1 MRYSKLTYCLLAF
14 LCLAT
19 TSCIQNELIEEYPIE
34 QENPVQVHLTLNM
47 PQATSTDIQA
57 GTAGEQY
64 INDVHVYV
72 FSQNGSFIEKASK
85 VYISGTDGDATRTII
100 GVLESD
106 YQHQTNGI
114 EIVVLT
120 NLTARSITAPIS
132 VVNKKAL
139 YNQLEYAYTSG
150 QGDWVFPT
158 QGTNKKYIPMW
169 GTCSLDA
176 IQEKDINQASLSLI
190 RAIAK
195 VDVTLN
201 SGTGFDH
208 FKLKTVKVCNYNTKG
223 YCIPVSDETM
233 TTPSIPQSAIM
244 QGNITFTATTDEQKA
259 GIQNKIYIPEYK
271 NKDVSDNQISY
282 LEIAGEL
289 TTSLSEKI
297 QKVYRIDFK
306 VNGKGDTFDIL
317 RNNWYKFN
325 ITSISQD
332 VNVTT
337 QCSYE
342 VERWDYI
349 NVDVPPFN

>member
-106 YQHQTNGI
+106 YQHQSNGI

-139 YNQLEYAYTSG
+139 YNQHRA
-150 QGDWVFPT
+150 
-158 QGTNKKYIPMW
+158 
-169 GTCSLDA
+169 
-176 IQEKDINQASLSLI
+176 LI
-190 RAIAK
+190 R
-195 VDVTLN
+195 
-201 SGTGFDH
+201 
-208 FKLKTVKVCNYNTKG
+208 
-223 YCIPVSDETM
+223 
-233 TTPSIPQSAIM
+233 
-244 QGNITFTATTDEQKA
+244 
-259 GIQNKIYIPEYK
+259 
-271 NKDVSDNQISY
+271 
-282 LEIAGEL
+282 
-289 TTSLSEKI
+289 
-297 QKVYRIDFK
+297 
-306 VNGKGDTFDIL
+306 
-317 RNNWYKFN
+317 
-325 ITSISQD
+325 SISRCGAL
-332 VNVTT
+332 VLLM
-337 QCSYE
+337 
-342 VERWDYI
+342 
-349 NVDVPPFN
+349 PFKKRISIKQAYHS

>member
-106 YQHQTNGI
+106 YQHQSNGI

-139 YNQLEYAYTSG
+139 YN
-150 QGDWVFPT
+150 
-158 QGTNKKYIPMW
+158 
-169 GTCSLDA
+169 
-176 IQEKDINQASLSLI
+176 
-190 RAIAK
+190 K
-195 VDVTLN
+195 V
-201 SGTGFDH
+201 
-208 FKLKTVKVCNYNTKG
+208 
-223 YCIPVSDETM
+223 
-233 TTPSIPQSAIM
+233 
-244 QGNITFTATTDEQKA
+244 
-259 GIQNKIYIPEYK
+259 
-271 NKDVSDNQISY
+271 
-282 LEIAGEL
+282 
-289 TTSLSEKI
+289 
-297 QKVYRIDFK
+297 
-306 VNGKGDTFDIL
+306 
-317 RNNWYKFN
+317 
-325 ITSISQD
+325 
-332 VNVTT
+332 
-337 QCSYE
+337 
-342 VERWDYI
+342 
-349 NVDVPPFN
+349 

>member
-106 YQHQTNGI
+106 YQDQTNI
-114 EIVVLT
+114 EIIVLT
-120 NLTARSITAPIS
+120 NLTARNITVPTS
-132 VVNKKAL
+132 VVNKNTL
-139 YNQLEYAYTSG
+139 YDQLRYTYTPG
-150 QGDWVFPT
+150 QDWIFPT
-158 QGTNKKYIPMW
+158 QSNKKYIPMW
-169 GTCSLDA
+169 GTCSLAA
-176 IQEKDINQASLSLI
+176 IREKDINQANLSLI

-201 SGTGFDH
+201 GGTGFDH
-208 FKLKTVKVCNYNTKG
+208 FKLNTVKVCSYNTQG
-223 YCIPVSDETM
+223 YCIPVNDETM
-233 TTPSIPQSAIM
+233 AIPSIPENVLTKK
-244 QGNITFTATTDEQKA
+244 NITFTATTGEQKA

-271 NKDVSDNQISY
+271 NKGVSDNQVSY
-282 LEIAGEL
+282 LEITGEL
-289 TTSLSEKI
+289 TTSLSETI
-297 QKVYRIDFK
+297 QKTYRIDFK

-332 VNVTT
+332 VDVET

>member
-106 YQHQTNGI
+106 YQHQSNI

-120 NLTARSITAPIS
+120 NLTARGITPTSIA
-132 VVNKKAL
+132 NKNAL
-139 YNQLEYAYTSG
+139 YNQLKYTYTPG
-150 QGDWVFPT
+150 QDWVFPT
-158 QGTNKKYIPMW
+158 QGTKKYIPMW
-169 GTCSLDA
+169 GTCSLAA

-201 SGTGFDH
+201 GGTGFDH
-208 FKLKTVKVCNYNTKG
+208 FKLKTVKVCNYNTQG

-233 TTPSIPQSAIM
+233 VAPSIPQSVLRKE
-244 QGNITFTATTDEQKA
+244 NITFTATIGEQKA

-271 NKDVSDNQISY
+271 NKGVSDSQISY
-282 LEIAGEL
+282 LEITGEL
-289 TTSLSEKI
+289 TTSSNQTVSKT
-297 QKVYRIDFK
+297 YRIDFK
-306 VNGKGDTFDIL
+306 VDGKGDTFDIL

-325 ITSISQD
+325 ITSISRD
-332 VNVTT
+332 ISVEA

-342 VERWDYI
+342 VEKWELI
-349 NVDVPPFN
+349 SVDVPPFM

>member
-72 FSQNGSFIEKASK
+72 FGQNGSFIEKANK

-106 YQHQTNGI
+106 YQHQSNI

-120 NLTARSITAPIS
+120 NLTARGITPTS

-139 YNQLEYAYTSG
+139 YNQLKYTYTPG
-150 QGDWVFPT
+150 QDWVFPT
-158 QGTNKKYIPMW
+158 QGTKKYIPMW
-169 GTCSLDA
+169 GTCSLAA

-233 TTPSIPQSAIM
+233 VAPSIPQSVLRKE
-244 QGNITFTATTDEQKA
+244 NITFTATTGEQKA

-271 NKDVSDNQISY
+271 NKGVSDSQISY
-282 LEIAGEL
+282 LEITGEL
-289 TTSLSEKI
+289 TTSSNQTVSKTY
-297 QKVYRIDFK
+297 KIDFK

-349 NVDVPPFN
+349 NVNVPPFN

>member
-1 MRYSKLTYCLLAF
+1 MRYSKLTYCLLVF

-72 FSQNGSFIEKASK
+72 FNQNGSFIEKANK

-106 YQHQTNGI
+106 YQHQSNI

-120 NLTARSITAPIS
+120 NLTARNIMAPTS
-132 VVNKKAL
+132 VANKNAL
-139 YNQLEYAYTSG
+139 YNQLRYTYTPG

-158 QGTNKKYIPMW
+158 QGTKKYMPMW

-176 IQEKDINQASLSLI
+176 IRGKDINQASLSLI
-190 RAIAK
+190 RSIAK
-195 VDVTLN
+195 VDVTMN
-201 SGTGFDH
+201 SGKGFDH
-208 FKLKTVKVCNYNTKG
+208 FKLETVKVCNYNAEG
-223 YCIPVSDETM
+223 YCTPVSDETM
-233 TTPSIPQSAIM
+233 ATPSIPQNVLV
-244 QGNITFTATTDEQKA
+244 QENIAFTATISEQKT

-271 NKDVSDNQISY
+271 NKGVSDDQVSY
-282 LEIAGEL
+282 LEITGEL

-306 VNGKGDTFDIL
+306 VNGKGDPFDIL

-342 VERWDYI
+342 VEKWDYI

>member
-72 FSQNGSFIEKASK
+72 FSQNGFFIEKANK

-106 YQHQTNGI
+106 YQHQSNI

-120 NLTARSITAPIS
+120 NLTARNITAPTS
-132 VVNKKAL
+132 VASKNAL
-139 YNQLEYAYTSG
+139 YNQLKYTYTPA

-158 QGTNKKYIPMW
+158 QSTKKYIPMW
-169 GTCSLDA
+169 GTCSLAA

-201 SGTGFDH
+201 GGTGFDH
-208 FKLKTVKVCNYNTKG
+208 FKLETVKVCNYNTQG

-233 TTPSIPQSAIM
+233 VAPSIPQSVLRKE
-244 QGNITFTATTDEQKA
+244 NITFTATTGEQKA

-271 NKDVSDNQISY
+271 NKDVSDSQISY
-282 LEIAGEL
+282 LEITGEL

-349 NVDVPPFN
+349 NVNVPPFN

>member
-19 TSCIQNELIEEYPIE
+19 TSCIQNELIEEYPTE
-34 QENPVQVHLTLNM
+34 QKNPVQVHLTLNM

-72 FSQNGSFIEKASK
+72 FSQNGSFIEKAGK
-85 VYISGTDGDATRTII
+85 VYISGTDGNATRTII

-106 YQHQTNGI
+106 YQYQTNV
-114 EIVVLT
+114 EIIVLT
-120 NLTARSITAPIS
+120 NLTARGITAPTS
-132 VVNKKAL
+132 VTNKSAL
-139 YNQLEYAYTSG
+139 YNQLKYTYTPG
-150 QGDWVFPT
+150 QDWIFPT
-158 QGTNKKYIPMW
+158 LNDKKYIPMW
-169 GTCSLDA
+169 GTCSLAA

-195 VDVTLN
+195 VDVALN
-201 SGTGFDH
+201 DGAGFDH
-208 FKLKTVKVCNYNTKG
+208 FELKTVKVCNYNTTG
-223 YCIPVSDETM
+223 YCTPVSDETM
-233 TTPSIPQSAIM
+233 ATPSIPQNVLV
-244 QGNITFTATTDEQKA
+244 QKNIAFTATTDEQKA

-271 NKDVSDNQISY
+271 NKDVDDSRVSY
-282 LEIAGEL
+282 LEITGEL

-297 QKVYRIDFK
+297 QKTYRIDFK

-325 ITSISQD
+325 ITTISQD
-332 VNVTT
+332 VNVET

>member
-57 GTAGEQY
+57 GTVGEQY

-72 FSQNGSFIEKASK
+72 FGQNGSFIEKANK

-106 YQHQTNGI
+106 YQHQSNI
-114 EIVVLT
+114 EIIVLT
-120 NLTARSITAPIS
+120 NLTARGITPTS
-132 VVNKKAL
+132 VSNKNAL
-139 YNQLEYAYTSG
+139 YNQLKYTYTPG
-150 QGDWVFPT
+150 QDWVFPT
-158 QGTNKKYIPMW
+158 QGTKKYIPMW
-169 GTCSLDA
+169 GTCSLAA

-201 SGTGFDH
+201 GGTGFDH
-208 FKLKTVKVCNYNTKG
+208 FKLKTVKVCNYNTQG

-233 TTPSIPQSAIM
+233 VAPSIPQSALTNK
-244 QGNITFTATTDEQKA
+244 NITFTATTGEQKA

-271 NKDVSDNQISY
+271 NKGVSDSQISY
-282 LEIAGEL
+282 LEITGEL
-289 TTSLSEKI
+289 TTSSNQTVSKTY
-297 QKVYRIDFK
+297 KIDFK

-342 VERWDYI
+342 VEKWELMD
-349 NVDVPPFN
+349 VDVPPFN